1 MKKHLYLFAVMLV
14 SLTFIL
20 PAQAAEFKFTA
31 IPDQD
36 TARLQQ
42 RFDKV
47 AAYLSK
53 ELGIQGPDRTQR
65 GRQNHPAEQALRNAV
80 R

>member
-31 IPDQD
+31 IPDED

-53 ELGIQGPDRTQR
+53 KLGIQVTYSTFWIRFV
-65 GRQNHPAEQALRNAV
+65 RQNYGLIG
-80 R
+80 